1 MKSGPGLSLSINQ
14 ALSQWRI
21 VGLTL
26 MSISFMIAV
35 WLLQIEN
42 QGRQWTPKQVSVE
55 EVSEKLA
62 ALNSSESVYKFGLF
76 VQSIEYRCP
85 TDVTLSGYYWLRKT
99 NHSTFNLDS
108 GDIVFPEAIKIQ
120 MSDTQIKNK
129 DDGDVLQGWYFESTL
144 RQEPAIGSY
153 PFDQR
158 EVLIRIWLKDFS
170 QKSILSLDQQA
181 HSDKHGL
188 IALEKTIVLSSF
200 IIKESFFDYSFFDD
214 KIRQSEK
221 LAFGVPDS
229 SANPLLSYE
238 LRYNIRI
245 QRNSLEELFNAFVPI
260 IMVLLFVYV
269 YLLSNTG
276 YKLSFGFR
284 WLQKLRSSIWPV
296 VYVCFLV
303 YSHYRLRQTHAFN
316 DFQIIDGYFL
326 VAYFAIISSVRFGV
340 TPYAY
345 SSLYTNKHQ
354 HSSEKITPTFV
365 VGALV
370 DYDVLVSETSVIR
383 YYWLAIA
390 FLMCVYTF
398 IEAIFFF
405 S

>member
-1 MKSGPGLSLSINQ
+1 MKSGHGLNPSLNQ
-14 ALSQWRI
+14 ALSQWKT
-21 VGLTL
+21 LTL
-26 MSISFMIAV
+26 TLLSISFMIAV
-35 WLLQIEN
+35 WLLQIES
-42 QGRQWTPKQVSVE
+42 QDRQWTPKQVPVA
-55 EVSEKLA
+55 EVSEKVA
-62 ALNSSESVYKFGLF
+62 ALNRSETMYKFGLF
-76 VQSIEYRCP
+76 VQSIEYRRP
-85 TDVTLSGYYWLRKT
+85 TDVTLSGHYWLRKT

-108 GDIVFPEAIKIQ
+108 GDIVFPEAIEIKT
-120 MSDTQIKNK
+120 SDTQIKNRG
-129 DDGDVLQGWYFESTL
+129 DGDVLQGWYFESTL

-181 HSDKHGL
+181 YSDKHGL

-214 KIRQSEK
+214 KVRQSENF
-221 LAFGVPDS
+221 AFGRPDS
-229 SANPLLSYE
+229 SVNPLLSYE

-245 QRNSLEELFNAFVPI
+245 QRNSLKELFNAFVPI
-260 IMVLLFVYV
+260 IMILLFVYV
-269 YLLSNTG
+269 YLLSCAG
-276 YKLSFGFR
+276 YELSFGFR

-303 YSHYRLRQTHAFN
+303 YSHCRLRQTHAFN

-326 VAYFAIISSVRFGV
+326 VAYFAIIYSVRFGV
-340 TPYAY
+340 TPFAY
-345 SSLYTNKHQ
+345 SSLHTNKYQ

-365 VGALV
+365 VRALG
-370 DYDVLVSETSVIR
+370 DNGIFMSETSVIR

-398 IEAIFFF
+398 IETVFFF
-405 S
+405 G